1 MKYGPMKDGLT
12 NYVIELIKRGKMFA
26 LYVLLA
32 LVYLFG
38 VFSESTGL
46 IKEFVDYYEDWVYLL
61 RQTVV
66 IVFSSGITASL
77 LGIAAGILM
86 TRTWF
91 QHFAEMFSQS
101 FNILSAVPTL
111 AILAII
117 MTLTGLGFK
126 SAFIGLV
133 TVTILPVVRNTY
145 QGISEVPEHMIEAAR
160 GQGMTDRQILWKV
173 QFPNALYVITAGI
186 RTGFALNVGTSPL
199 ITLIAAD
206 SLGEYIF
213 TGIQLNEF
221 NSLLIGSLS
230 VAALAI
236 VTDFVLSKLQYW
248 FLPKGVNPQRFAQE

>member
-1 MKYGPMKDGLT
+1 M
-12 NYVIELIKRGKMFA
+12 NYVIELIKQSKA
-26 LYVLLA
+26 LSFYILLT
-32 LVYLFG
+32 LVFLFG
-38 VFSESTGL
+38 VFSESSGL
-46 IKEFVDYYEDWVYLL
+46 IKEFIDTFDDWIYLL
-61 RQTVV
+61 RKNMF
-66 IVFSSGITASL
+66 IVFASGITATF
-77 LGIAAGILM
+77 LGIGSGILM
-86 TRTWF
+86 SRPWF
-91 QHFAEMFSQS
+91 KRYSNIFAQS

-111 AILAII
+111 AILALV
-117 MTLTGLGFK
+117 MTLTGIGFK

-173 QFPNALYVITAGI
+173 QIPNALYVISAGV

-230 VAALAI
+230 VAVLAI
-236 VTDFVLSKLQYW
+236 MTDYILIKLQ
-248 FLPKGVNPQRFAQE
+248 FLLVQKGVNPLRFAQN

>member
-1 MKYGPMKDGLT
+1 M
-12 NYVIELIKRGKMFA
+12 NYFT
-26 LYVLLA
+26 VLLKQSKSLSIFLLMA
-32 LVYLFG
+32 LVFLFG
-38 VFSESTGL
+38 VLAQSNGL
-46 IKEFVDYYEDWVYLL
+46 IDEFLSTFDDWVYLFKQNVL
-61 RQTVV
+61 
-66 IVFSSGITASL
+66 IVMVSGFTASI
-77 LGIAAGILM
+77 LGIASGILM
-86 TRTWF
+86 TRPWF
-91 QHFAEMFSQS
+91 KRYAEVFAQS

-117 MTLTGLGFK
+117 MTLTGIGFK

-160 GQGMTDRQILWKV
+160 GQGMTDKQILWKV
-173 QFPNALYVITAGI
+173 QIPNALYVISAGI

-213 TGIQLNEF
+213 TGIQLDEF

-230 VAALAI
+230 IAVLAI
-236 VTDFVLSKLQYW
+236 VTDFILSRLQFW
-248 FLPKGVNPQRFAQE
+248 LLPKGVNPQRFA

>member
-1 MKYGPMKDGLT
+1 MDS
-12 NYVIELIKRGKMFA
+12 VIELIKRSKTFFFY
-26 LYVLLA
+26 LLLA

-38 VFSESTGL
+38 VLSESTGL
-46 IKEFVDYYEDWVYLL
+46 IEEFKYSFGDWVYLL
-61 RQTVV
+61 RQNLYIVV
-66 IVFSSGITASL
+66 TSGITASF
-77 LGIAAGILM
+77 LGIVSGILM
-86 TRTWF
+86 TRPWF
-91 QHFAEMFSQS
+91 KRFAEIFAQS

-117 MTLTGLGFK
+117 MTLTGIGFK
-126 SAFIGLV
+126 SAFLGLI

-173 QFPNALYVITAGI
+173 QFPNALYVISAGV

-206 SLGEYIF
+206 SLGEFIF

-221 NSLLIGSLS
+221 NSLLIGSIS

-236 VTDFVLSKLQYW
+236 LTDFILSKLQYW
-248 FLPKGVNPQRFAQE
+248 LLPKGVNPQRFAQD

>member
-1 MKYGPMKDGLT
+1 MND
-12 NYVIELIKRGKMFA
+12 VIELIRRGKTLFF
-26 LYVLLA
+26 YILLA
-32 LVYLFG
+32 LVFALG
-38 VFSESTGL
+38 VFAQSNGL
-46 IKEFVDYYEDWVYLL
+46 IAEFRDGYEDWIYLL
-61 RQTVV
+61 RQNVI

-77 LGIAAGILM
+77 LGIASGILM

-91 QHFAEMFSQS
+91 KRYAEVFSQG

-117 MTLTGLGFK
+117 MTLTGIGFK

-133 TVTILPVVRNTY
+133 TVTILPVLRNTY
-145 QGISEVPEHMIEAAR
+145 QGIREVPDHMIEAAR
-160 GQGMTDRQILWKV
+160 GQGMTERQVLWKV
-173 QFPNALYVITAGI
+173 QFPNAMYVISAGI

-221 NSLLIGSLS
+221 NSLLIGSVS

-248 FLPKGVNPQRFAQE
+248 LLPKGVNPQRFAHD

>member
-1 MKYGPMKDGLT
+1 M
-12 NYVIELIKRGKMFA
+12 NYVIELIKQSKSLS
-26 LYVLLA
+26 LYILLA
-32 LVYLFG
+32 LVFLFG
-38 VFSESTGL
+38 VFAESSGL
-46 IKEFVDYYEDWVYLL
+46 TKEFIDTFDDWIYLL
-61 RQTVV
+61 RKNMF
-66 IVFSSGITASL
+66 IVFTSGITATF
-77 LGIAAGILM
+77 LGTGSGILM
-86 TRTWF
+86 SRPWF
-91 QHFAEMFSQS
+91 KRYSNIFAQG
-101 FNILSAVPTL
+101 FNILSAIPTL

-117 MTLTGLGFK
+117 MTLTGIGFK

-160 GQGMTDRQILWKV
+160 GQGMTDWQILWKV
-173 QFPNALYVITAGI
+173 QIPNALYVISAGV

-230 VAALAI
+230 VAVMAI
-236 VTDFVLSKLQYW
+236 MTDYILIKLQ
-248 FLPKGVNPQRFAQE
+248 FLVVPKGVNPLRFAQN

>member
-1 MKYGPMKDGLT
+1 M
-12 NYVIELIKRGKMFA
+12 NYLIELIRRSKTFF

-32 LVYLFG
+32 MMFALG
-38 VFSESTGL
+38 VFAESNGL
-46 IKEFVDYYEDWVYLL
+46 IEEFKDAYEDWIYLL
-61 RQTVV
+61 RQNVY
-66 IVFSSGITASL
+66 IVFASSTTASV

-86 TRTWF
+86 TRLWF
-91 QHFAEMFSQS
+91 KRYAEAFSQS

-145 QGISEVPEHMIEAAR
+145 QGINEVPEHMIEAAR
-160 GQGMTDRQILWKV
+160 GQGMTDQQILWKV
-173 QFPNALYVITAGI
+173 RVPNALYVISAGI

-206 SLGEYIF
+206 SLGEFIF

-221 NSLLIGSLS
+221 NSLLIGSFS
-230 VAALAI
+230 VAAMAI
-236 VTDFVLSKLQYW
+236 LTDFILSKLQ
-248 FLPKGVNPQRFAQE
+248 FFLLPKGINPQRFAQEQLS

>member
-1 MKYGPMKDGLT
+1 MNT
-12 NYVIELIKRGKMFA
+12 VIA
-26 LYVLLA
+26 LVQRNRTVLLYLLLA
-32 LVYLFG
+32 LIFMFG
-38 VFSESTGL
+38 VFAESSGL
-46 IKEFVDYYEDWVYLL
+46 IEEFLDTYEDWIYLL
-61 RQTVV
+61 RQNVF
-66 IVFSSGITASL
+66 IVFTSGTTASI
-77 LGIAAGILM
+77 LGVGAGILM
-86 TRTWF
+86 TRPWF
-91 QHFAEMFSQS
+91 KRYAEAFAQS

-117 MTLTGLGFK
+117 MTITGLGFK

-133 TVTILPVVRNTY
+133 TVTILPVVRNTF
-145 QGISEVPEHMIEAAR
+145 QGITEVPEHMIEAAR

-173 QFPNALYVITAGI
+173 QMPNALYVISAGI

-230 VAALAI
+230 VAVLAI
-236 VTDFVLSKLQYW
+236 ITDFVLSKLQFW
-248 FLPKGVNPQRFAQE
+248 LLPKGVNPQRFAQE

>member
-1 MKYGPMKDGLT
+1 M
-12 NYVIELIKRGKMFA
+12 NYFT
-26 LYVLLA
+26 VLLKQSKSLSIFLLMA
-32 LVYLFG
+32 LVFLFG
-38 VFSESTGL
+38 VLAQSNGL
-46 IKEFVDYYEDWVYLL
+46 IDEFLSTFDDWVYLFKQNVL
-61 RQTVV
+61 
-66 IVFSSGITASL
+66 IVMVSGFTASI
-77 LGIAAGILM
+77 LGIASGILM
-86 TRTWF
+86 TRPWF
-91 QHFAEMFSQS
+91 KRYAEAFAQS

-117 MTLTGLGFK
+117 MTLTGIGFK

-160 GQGMTDRQILWKV
+160 GQGMTDKQILWKV
-173 QFPNALYVITAGI
+173 QIPNALYVISAGI

-213 TGIQLNEF
+213 TGIQLDEF

-230 VAALAI
+230 IAVLAI
-236 VTDFVLSKLQYW
+236 VTDFILSRLQFW
-248 FLPKGVNPQRFAQE
+248 LLPKGVNPQRFA

>member
-1 MKYGPMKDGLT
+1 MNT
-12 NYVIELIKRGKMFA
+12 VIELVQKSRTFF
-26 LYVLLA
+26 LYLLLA

-38 VFSESTGL
+38 VLSESTGL
-46 IKEFVDYYEDWVYLL
+46 IREFTGSYDDWIYLV
-61 RQTVV
+61 RQNVT
-66 IVFSSGITASL
+66 IVFASGVTASL

-86 TRTWF
+86 TRPWF
-91 QHFAEMFSQS
+91 QRYAQAFAQS

-117 MTLTGLGFK
+117 MTITGLGFK
-126 SAFIGLV
+126 SAFVGLL
-133 TVTILPVVRNTY
+133 TVTILPVVRNTF
-145 QGISEVPEHMIEAAR
+145 QGIREVPDHMIEAAR
-160 GQGMTDRQILWKV
+160 GQGMTDGQILWKV
-173 QFPNALYVITAGI
+173 QIPNASYVISAGI

-236 VTDFVLSKLQYW
+236 VTDFILSKMQYLL
-248 FLPKGVNPQRFAQE
+248 LPKGVNPQRFPEQ

>member
-1 MKYGPMKDGLT
+1 MTYI
-12 NYVIELIKRGKMFA
+12 IELINKSKTFL
-26 LYVLLA
+26 LYSLLVLTF
-32 LVYLFG
+32 LFG
-38 VFSESTGL
+38 VFSESSGL
-46 IKEFVDYYEDWVYLL
+46 INEFMDSYEDWVYLL
-61 RQTVV
+61 KQNV
-66 IVFSSGITASL
+66 IMVFASGTTASF
-77 LGIAAGILM
+77 LGIGSGILM
-86 TRTWF
+86 TRPWF
-91 QHFAEMFSQS
+91 KRYAEAFAQS

-145 QGISEVPEHMIEAAR
+145 QGISEVPEHMIEAAS
-160 GQGMTDRQILWKV
+160 GQGMTERQILWKV
-173 QFPNALYVITAGI
+173 QFPNALYVISAGI

-206 SLGEYIF
+206 SLGEFIF

-221 NSLLIGSLS
+221 NSLLIGSVS

-236 VTDFVLSKLQYW
+236 VTDFILSKLQFW
-248 FLPKGVNPQRFAQE
+248 LLPKGVNPQRFAQE

>member
-1 MKYGPMKDGLT
+1 M
-12 NYVIELIKRGKMFA
+12 NSVIELVRRSKTFL
-26 LYVLLA
+26 LYLLMA
-32 LVYLFG
+32 MAFLFG
-38 VFSESTGL
+38 VFAESTGL
-46 IKEFVDYYEDWVYLL
+46 IEEFKDTYEDWVYLL
-61 RQTVV
+61 RQNAL
-66 IVFSSGITASL
+66 IVFASGVTASL
-77 LGIAAGILM
+77 LGIASGILM
-86 TRTWF
+86 TRPWF
-91 QHFAEMFSQS
+91 KRYAEIFAQS

-117 MTLTGLGFK
+117 MTITGIGFK

-160 GQGMTDRQILWKV
+160 GQGMTDQQILWKV
-173 QFPNALYVITAGI
+173 QIPNALYVISAGI

-230 VAALAI
+230 VATMAI
-236 VTDFVLSKLQYW
+236 LTDLVLSRLQYW

>member
-1 MKYGPMKDGLT
+1 MNTVIMIIRRNKNFLLYLT
-12 NYVIELIKRGKMFA
+12 MALIFLM
-26 LYVLLA
+26 
-32 LVYLFG
+32 G
-38 VFSESTGL
+38 VFAESTGL
-46 IKEFVDYYEDWVYLL
+46 IAEFKDTYEDWVYLL
-61 RQTVV
+61 RQNIL
-66 IVFSSGITASL
+66 IVFSSGITAAF
-77 LGIAAGILM
+77 LGVASGILM
-86 TRTWF
+86 TRPWF
-91 QHFAEMFSQS
+91 KRYSEIFAQS

-117 MTLTGLGFK
+117 MTITGIGFK

-173 QFPNALYVITAGI
+173 QIPNALYVISAGI

-221 NSLLIGSLS
+221 NSLLIGSIS
-230 VAALAI
+230 VATMAI
-236 VTDFVLSKLQYW
+236 VTDFVLSRLQYW
-248 FLPKGVNPQRFAQE
+248 LLPKGVNPQRFAQE

>member
-1 MKYGPMKDGLT
+1 MNT
-12 NYVIELIKRGKMFA
+12 IIELIQRSRTFF
-26 LYVLLA
+26 LYLLLA
-32 LVYLFG
+32 LVYVSG
-38 VFSESTGL
+38 VLSESTGL
-46 IKEFVDYYEDWVYLL
+46 IDEFTASYEDWIYLVRQNVY
-61 RQTVV
+61 
-66 IVFSSGITASL
+66 IVFASGITASV

-86 TRTWF
+86 TRAWF
-91 QHFAEMFSQS
+91 KRYSQVFAQS

-126 SAFIGLV
+126 SAFIGLL
-133 TVTILPVVRNTY
+133 TVTILPVVRNTF
-145 QGISEVPEHMIEAAR
+145 QGIREVSEHMIEAAR
-160 GQGMTDRQILWKV
+160 GQGMTDGQILWKI
-173 QFPNALYVITAGI
+173 QFPNASYVISAGI

-236 VTDFVLSKLQYW
+236 VTDFILSKLQYW
-248 FLPKGVNPQRFAQE
+248 LLPKGINPQRFAE

>member
-1 MKYGPMKDGLT
+1 MIT
-12 NYVIELIKRGKMFA
+12 VIELIRRSKTFF
-26 LYVLLA
+26 LYFLLG
-32 LVYLFG
+32 LVYLSG
-38 VFSESTGL
+38 VLSESTGL
-46 IKEFVDYYEDWVYLL
+46 IAEFKNSFDDWVYLL
-61 RQTVV
+61 RQNVV
-66 IVFSSGITASL
+66 IVFSSGITAAI
-77 LGIAAGILM
+77 LGIASGILM
-86 TRTWF
+86 TRPWF
-91 QHFAEMFSQS
+91 RRYAEAFAQG

-117 MTLTGLGFK
+117 MTMTGIGFK
-126 SAFIGLV
+126 SAYIGLI

-160 GQGMTDRQILWKV
+160 GQGMTDGQILWKV
-173 QFPNALYVITAGI
+173 QFPNALYVISAGI

-206 SLGEYIF
+206 SLGEFIF

-236 VTDFVLSKLQYW
+236 LTDFILSKLQYW
-248 FLPKGVNPQRFAQE
+248 LLPKGVNPQRFAQD

>member
-1 MKYGPMKDGLT
+1 MKYGPMKDRRM
-12 NYVIELIKRGKMFA
+12 NYVIELIRRSKTFA

-46 IKEFVDYYEDWVYLL
+46 IREFIDTFEDWIYLF

-66 IVFSSGITASL
+66 IVFASGITASF

-86 TRTWF
+86 TRPWF
-91 QHFAEMFSQS
+91 QRYAEMFSQS

-126 SAFIGLV
+126 SAFIGLI
-133 TVTILPVVRNTY
+133 TVTILPVVRNTF
-145 QGISEVPEHMIEAAR
+145 QGIREVPEHMIEAAR

-173 QFPNALYVITAGI
+173 QIPNASYVITAGI

-199 ITLIAAD
+199 ITLIAAN

-236 VTDFVLSKLQYW
+236 VTDFALSKLQYW
-248 FLPKGVNPQRFAQE
+248 FLPKGVNPQRFAHE

>member
-1 MKYGPMKDGLT
+1 MSYF
-12 NYVIELIKRGKMFA
+12 IELIRRSKTFFIY
-26 LYVLLA
+26 LLLA
-32 LVYLFG
+32 LVYLCG

-46 IKEFVDYYEDWVYLL
+46 IEEFKYSFDDWVYLL
-61 RQTVV
+61 RQNVL
-66 IVFSSGITASL
+66 IVFSSGTTASL

-86 TRTWF
+86 TRPWF
-91 QHFAEMFSQS
+91 KRFAEPFAQG

-111 AILAII
+111 AILAIV

-126 SAFIGLV
+126 SAFLGLI

-145 QGISEVPEHMIEAAR
+145 QGIKEVPEHMIEAAV
-160 GQGMTDRQILWKV
+160 GQGMTERQVLWKI
-173 QFPNALYVITAGI
+173 QIPNALYVISAGI

-230 VAALAI
+230 VAMLAI
-236 VTDFVLSKLQYW
+236 LTDFVLSKMQY
-248 FLPKGVNPQRFAQE
+248 FLLPKGVNPQRFAQE

>member
-1 MKYGPMKDGLT
+1 M
-12 NYVIELIKRGKMFA
+12 NYVIELIKRSKTFFV
-26 LYVLLA
+26 YVMMA

-38 VFSESTGL
+38 VLSESTGL
-46 IKEFVDYYEDWVYLL
+46 IEEFKNSYEDCIYLL
-61 RQTVV
+61 RQNVIIVV
-66 IVFSSGITASL
+66 ASGTTASI
-77 LGIAAGILM
+77 LGIVSGILM
-86 TRTWF
+86 TRPWF
-91 QHFAEMFSQS
+91 KRYSEIFAQS

-111 AILAII
+111 AVLAII

-145 QGISEVPEHMIEAAR
+145 QGIHEIPDHMIEAAY
-160 GQGMTDRQILWKV
+160 GQGMTDRQVLWKV
-173 QFPNALYVITAGI
+173 QIPNALYVISAGI

-206 SLGEYIF
+206 SLGEFIF

-230 VAALAI
+230 VATLAI
-236 VTDFVLSKLQYW
+236 LTDFILSKLQYW
-248 FLPKGVNPQRFAQE
+248 LLPKGVNPQRFAEG

>member
-1 MKYGPMKDGLT
+1 MNTIIL
-12 NYVIELIKRGKMFA
+12 LIRRSKTFF
-26 LYVLLA
+26 LYLLLA

-38 VFSESTGL
+38 VLSETTGL
-46 IKEFVDYYEDWVYLL
+46 IKEFRDTYEDWIYLV
-61 RQTVV
+61 QQNVT
-66 IVFSSGITASL
+66 IVFASGITASI
-77 LGIAAGILM
+77 LGIAAGVLM
-86 TRTWF
+86 TRPWF
-91 QHFAEMFSQS
+91 QRYSQAFAQS

-126 SAFIGLV
+126 SAFIGLL
-133 TVTILPVVRNTY
+133 TVTILPVVRNTF
-145 QGISEVPEHMIEAAR
+145 QGIREVPEHMIEAAR
-160 GQGMTDRQILWKV
+160 GQGMTDGQILWKI
-173 QFPNALYVITAGI
+173 QIPNASYVISAGI

-230 VAALAI
+230 VAGLAI
-236 VTDFVLSKLQYW
+236 VTDFILSKLQFW
-248 FLPKGVNPQRFAQE
+248 MLPKGVNPQRFAEP

>member
-1 MKYGPMKDGLT
+1 MNT
-12 NYVIELIKRGKMFA
+12 IIELIQRSKTFF
-26 LYVLLA
+26 LYLLLA
-32 LVYLFG
+32 LVYLSG
-38 VFSESTGL
+38 VLSESTGL
-46 IKEFVDYYEDWVYLL
+46 IEEFTASYEDWIYLVRQNVY
-61 RQTVV
+61 
-66 IVFSSGITASL
+66 IVFSSGVTASV

-86 TRTWF
+86 TRPWF
-91 QHFAEMFSQS
+91 QRYSQAFAQS

-126 SAFIGLV
+126 SAFIGLL
-133 TVTILPVVRNTY
+133 TVTILPVVRNTF
-145 QGISEVPEHMIEAAR
+145 QGIREVPEHMIEAAR
-160 GQGMTDRQILWKV
+160 GQGMTDGQILWKI
-173 QFPNALYVITAGI
+173 QIPNASYVISAGI

-236 VTDFVLSKLQYW
+236 VMDFVLSKLQYW
-248 FLPKGVNPQRFAQE
+248 LLPKGVNPQRFAE

>member
-1 MKYGPMKDGLT
+1 M
-12 NYVIELIKRGKMFA
+12 NYFINIAKQSKS
-26 LYVLLA
+26 LYIFLLMA
-32 LVYLFG
+32 LVFMFG
-38 VFSESTGL
+38 VFAQSSGL
-46 IKEFVDYYEDWVYLL
+46 VQEFLDTFEDWIYLFKQNVL
-61 RQTVV
+61 
-66 IVFSSGITASL
+66 IVLVSGFTAAI
-77 LGIAAGILM
+77 LGIASGILM
-86 TRTWF
+86 TRPWF
-91 QHFAEMFSQS
+91 KRYAEVFAQS

-117 MTLTGLGFK
+117 MTLTGIGFK

-160 GQGMTDRQILWKV
+160 GQGMTDKQILWKV
-173 QFPNALYVITAGI
+173 QIPNALYVISAGI

-230 VAALAI
+230 IAALAI
-236 VTDFVLSKLQYW
+236 VTDFILSKLQFW
-248 FLPKGVNPQRFAQE
+248 LLPKGINPQRFA

>member
-1 MKYGPMKDGLT
+1 M
-12 NYVIELIKRGKMFA
+12 NFIIELVKRTKMFWG
-26 LYVLLA
+26 YILLA
-32 LVYLFG
+32 MAFSFG
-38 VFSESTGL
+38 VLSESTGL
-46 IKEFVDYYEDWVYLL
+46 IKEFGDTYEDWIYLL
-61 RQTVV
+61 RQNVF
-66 IVFSSGITASL
+66 IVFTSGTAATL
-77 LGIAAGILM
+77 LGVASGILM
-86 TRTWF
+86 TRPWF
-91 QHFAEMFSQS
+91 SRYAEVFSQS

-117 MTLTGLGFK
+117 MTLTGIGFN

-173 QFPNALYVITAGI
+173 QLPNALYVITAGI

-230 VAALAI
+230 VAAMAI
-236 VTDFVLSKLQYW
+236 LTDFILSRLQFW
-248 FLPKGVNPQRFAQE
+248 LLPKGVNPQRFVEE